1 MISSTVLAKAQ
12 WGRGEGGRPVEETE
26 QGVKSPKIAPRHRGL
41 ERKEPAVLH
50 RHSSGRYFFCTVLLS
65 HSLLMFSVP
74 FKVEDVVT
82 W

>member
-1 MISSTVLAKAQ
+1 MNCDLLSQLWKKPS
-12 WGRGEGGRPVEETE
+12 GGGARAVEETE

-50 RHSSGRYFFCTVLLS
+50 RHSSGRYFFSTVLLS
-65 HSLLMFSVP
+65 HSLLMLSVP
-74 FKVEDVVT
+74 FKVEDVMT